1 MTRSY
6 RPLQHKD
13 DPAAAARPGDRDEI
27 PADRYGEDDQPP
39 EEGRPYVRAG
49 RGCGWF
55 VLLALSATLVL
66 VLGLGF
72 LINRISSQR
81 LVQMI
86 RQNFQE
92 VSLTPTSASVQPAQ
106 AERQLQIYYIVRGRA
121 LAPENR
127 QLRNAATPAERIELI
142 SEEVSK
148 PPATGFLQ
156 SPLPP
161 GAIIR
166 GKYVL
171 GGVLWLDLSGD
182 FLKAPNPTPLQ
193 ERLAI
198 YALVNSFML
207 NEPSLKGVQFM
218 IDGKP
223 VTTAWG
229 WLDLSAP
236 LGPDLALIR

>member
-1 MTRSY
+1 MTESF
-6 RPLQHKD
+6 RPHPHSHEA
-13 DPAAAARPGDRDEI
+13 DPAA
-27 PADRYGEDDQPP
+27 RYGEDDLPFG
-39 EEGRPYVRAG
+39 EGRPHGRAG
-49 RGCGWF
+49 RGWGCF
-55 VLLALSATLVL
+55 LLLALSVTLAL

-72 LINRISSQR
+72 LINGISSQR
-81 LVQMI
+81 LVHTI

-106 AERQLQIYYIVRGRA
+106 AEGQLQIYYIVRGRA

-127 QLRNAATPAERIELI
+127 QLRHAATPAERIELI
-142 SEEVSK
+142 GAEISK
-148 PPATGFLQ
+148 RPATGFLQ

-161 GAIIR
+161 GAVIR

-236 LGPDLALIR
+236 LGADLALIK